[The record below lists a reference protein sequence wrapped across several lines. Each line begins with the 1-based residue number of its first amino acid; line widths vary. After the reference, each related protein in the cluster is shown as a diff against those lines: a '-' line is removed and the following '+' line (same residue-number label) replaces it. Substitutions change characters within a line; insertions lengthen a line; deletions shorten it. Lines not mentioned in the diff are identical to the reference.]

1 LISRLGHR
9 DPSHRSVVS
18 PSRFD
23 PRWLSPLP
31 RGPGV
36 PVPCARGRDAVVRLL
51 LQRNTIVGTSLSRG
65 RFLASSGRAC
75 ARRDP
80 VAIARHQECQGA
92 PRHPVPLPT
101 TTGNRCRSGAASRAS
116 GVHVDVSVFLHPT
129 APYDA
134 LRRRDRERSTG
145 RTTPSRGS
153 FANEGRAPTRL
164 SFEHLFGHRDGRAGA
179 GGRPTRRTSRP
190 KTTSPPFPPRRG
202 SGFGAVEVL
211 FIATRSFA
219 TRGIALSWARAGPD
233 SPSPEGEGIEIRA
246 LDAFFT
252 GLPRGFELR
261 G

>member
-1 LISRLGHR
+1 LISRLCHR
-9 DPSHRSVVS
+9 DPDHRSVVS

-92 PRHPVPLPT
+92 PRHPVLCPRQRVT
-101 TTGNRCRSGAASRAS
+101 AVAAELRAVLS

-129 APYDA
+129 ALYDA
-134 LRRRDRERSTG
+134 LRRRDRERNTG
-145 RTTPSRGS
+145 RTTSSRGP
-153 FANEGRAPTRL
+153 FAKEGRAPTRL
-164 SFEHLFGHRDGRAGA
+164 SFEHLLVTGTVVRALEGDPREERLGR
-179 GGRPTRRTSRP
+179 R
-190 KTTSPPFPPRRG
+190 PRRPR
-202 SGFGAVEVL
+202 SPREEGAAL
-211 FIATRSFA
+211 AQSRCFSSPLARSPA
-219 TRGIALSWARAGPD
+219 RGIALSWARAGPD
-233 SPSPEGEGIEIRA
+233 SPSPEGEGSRFGPSTPFSPVCRA
-246 LDAFFT
+246 V
-252 GLPRGFELR
+252 
-261 G
+261 